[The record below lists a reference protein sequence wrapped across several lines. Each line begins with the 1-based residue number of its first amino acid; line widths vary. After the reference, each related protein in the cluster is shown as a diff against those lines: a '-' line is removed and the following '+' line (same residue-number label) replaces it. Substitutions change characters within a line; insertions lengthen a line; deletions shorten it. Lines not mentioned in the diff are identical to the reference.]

1 MDRREPWNRCPSNSS
16 KQNEPETVGP
26 RPITTMKP
34 LVPTLVLSLAA
45 SVFAAAGPVQRSQ
58 VSADAK
64 WLLHLDADA
73 FRSTVLGGQFMT
85 DVLDKKAA
93 KAKDDLRSGLDF
105 ELDWRQI
112 HSITAYGSQHSQ
124 HGDPKGILL
133 VKTDML
139 VQPALERAIA
149 KDIPGLRVERF
160 EYSPAPLYQLNGDPW
175 VAFQPGGLVILSK
188 ARESVEKALAV
199 LSGERAN
206 LASTTTFEGYPAA
219 PFSFFML
226 GVAEGL
232 GRDVNLP
239 PNAAVLK
246 QAEGGRLVIG
256 EKADRVAL
264 SLDVKTA
271 SPDVAQQIQQV
282 VQGLLALGALSADQ
296 KPDLAALVQGASVT
310 QSGAMVTVGLEL
322 PVAKVLNKIK
332 EKN

>member
-1 MDRREPWNRCPSNSS
+1 
-16 KQNEPETVGP
+16 
-26 RPITTMKP
+26 MKHLIP
-34 LVPTLVLSLAA
+34 ALTLLVAA
-45 SVFAAAGPVQRSQ
+45 AVSTAAGPVRRNQ

-73 FRSTVLGGQFMT
+73 FQRTALGGQFMT
-85 DVLDKKAA
+85 DVLDVKSA
-93 KAKDDLRSGLDF
+93 KPKEDLKTGLDF

-133 VKTDML
+133 IQTDML

-149 KDIPGLRVERF
+149 KNIPNLRVERF
-160 EYSPAPLYQLNGDPW
+160 EYTPAPLYQLNGDPW

-199 LSGERAN
+199 FSGERAN
-206 LASTTTFEGYPAA
+206 LTSTTTFEGYPAA

-232 GRDVNLP
+232 GQDVNLP

-246 QAEGGRLVIG
+246 KAEGGRLVIG
-256 EKADRVAL
+256 EKGDRVAL
-264 SLDVKTA
+264 SLDVRTA
-271 SPDVAQQIQQV
+271 SAEVAQQIQQV
-282 VQGLLALGALSADQ
+282 LQGLLALGALSADQ
-296 KPDLAALVQGASVT
+296 KPDLATLVQGTSVA
-310 QSGAMVTVGLEL
+310 QNGAIVSIGVEL

>member
-1 MDRREPWNRCPSNSS
+1 
-16 KQNEPETVGP
+16 
-26 RPITTMKP
+26 MKHLIPKLP
-34 LVPTLVLSLAA
+34 LLVAAALSA
-45 SVFAAAGPVQRSQ
+45 VAGPVQRSQ
-58 VSADAK
+58 VAADAK

-73 FRSTVLGGQFMT
+73 FKRTALGGQFMT
-85 DVLDKKAA
+85 DVLDVKSA
-93 KAKDDLRSGLDF
+93 KAKEDLKAGLDF

-112 HSITAYGSQHSQ
+112 HSITAYGNQHST
-124 HGDPKGILL
+124 HGDPKGVLL
-133 VKTDML
+133 IQTDML

-149 KDIPGLRVERF
+149 KNIPHLRVERF
-160 EYSPAPLYQLNGDPW
+160 EYSPGPLYQLNGDPW
-175 VAFQPGGLVILSK
+175 VAFQPGGLVVLSK

-199 LSGERAN
+199 FSGERAN
-206 LASTTTFEGYPAA
+206 LTSTTTFEGYPAA

-232 GRDVNLP
+232 GQDVNLP

-246 QAEGGRLVIG
+246 KAQGGRLVIG
-256 EKADRVAL
+256 EKGDRVAL

-310 QSGAMVTVGLEL
+310 RNGAMVSLGVEL

-332 EKN
+332 EQH

>member
-1 MDRREPWNRCPSNSS
+1 MKRRIS
-16 KQNEPETVGP
+16 
-26 RPITTMKP
+26 I
-34 LVPTLVLSLAA
+34 LALAA
-45 SVFAAAGPVQRSQ
+45 AAAVSAAAGPVQRSQ

-73 FRSTVLGGQFMT
+73 FKNTALGGQFIT
-85 DVLDKKAA
+85 DVLGVKSA
-93 KAKDDLRSGLDF
+93 KAKEDLKAGLDF

-112 HSITAYGSQHSQ
+112 HSITAYGSQHSK

-133 VKTDML
+133 IQTDML

-149 KDIPGLRVERF
+149 KNIPDFRVERF
-160 EYSPAPLYQLNGDPW
+160 EFPLAPLYQLNGDPW
-175 VAFQPGGLVILSK
+175 VAFRPGGGVILPM
-188 ARESVEKALAV
+188 ARESVDNALAV
-199 LSGERAN
+199 YSGARAN
-206 LASTTTFEGYPAA
+206 LTSTTTFEGYPTA

-232 GRDVNLP
+232 GQDVDLP

-246 QAEGGRLVIG
+246 KAEGGRLVIG
-256 EKADRVAL
+256 EKGDRVAL
-264 SLDVKTA
+264 SLDVKTG

-310 QSGAMVTVGLEL
+310 RSGATVSLAVEL

>member
-1 MDRREPWNRCPSNSS
+1 MS
-16 KQNEPETVGP
+16 
-26 RPITTMKP
+26 ITLMKH
-34 LVPTLVLSLAA
+34 LLPTLALLMGAA
-45 SVFAAAGPVQRSQ
+45 VSVAAGPVQRNQ

-64 WLLHLDADA
+64 WMLHLDADA

-85 DVLDKKAA
+85 DVLDRKSA
-93 KAKDDLRSGLDF
+93 KAKEDLKAGLDF

-112 HSITAYGSQHSQ
+112 HSITAYGNQHSQ
-124 HGDPKGILL
+124 HGDPKGIL
-133 VKTDML
+133 VIQTDML

-149 KDIPGLRVERF
+149 KNIPNLRVERV

-206 LASTTTFEGYPAA
+206 LTSTASFEGYPAA
-219 PFSFFML
+219 PFTFFML

-232 GRDVNLP
+232 GQDANLP

-246 QAEGGRLVIG
+246 KAEGGRLVIG
-256 EKADRVAL
+256 EKGDRLAVN
-264 SLDVKTA
+264 LDVKTA

-282 VQGLLALGALSADQ
+282 LQGLLALGALSADQ

-310 QSGAMVTVGLEL
+310 QNGAMVSVGVEL